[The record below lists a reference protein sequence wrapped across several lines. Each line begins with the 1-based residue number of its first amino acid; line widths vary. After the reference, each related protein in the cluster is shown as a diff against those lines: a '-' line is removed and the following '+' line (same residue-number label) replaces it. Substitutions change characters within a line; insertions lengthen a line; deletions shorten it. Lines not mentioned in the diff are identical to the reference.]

1 MPLSVPLS
9 ELAGNSAGKK
19 AENSFLSF
27 QLFLWGKVI
36 VRAAISREK
45 QSIFISKLK
54 GIASVRLVHLAMTES
69 GRRNGHYPEPRT

>member
-27 QLFLWGKVI
+27 QLFCG
-36 VRAAISREK
+36 VRSLRERRLAAISNSSLSRNLNGLLRFTK
-45 QSIFISKLK
+45 
-54 GIASVRLVHLAMTES
+54 VHLAMADSSS
-69 GRRNGHYPEPRT
+69 G